1 MNCWE
6 CNKEGTKQFDMRK
19 PEYFFGELLDY
30 VPASQRFYCEECFER
45 VTKERGTDRLEYVKL
60 KKKLMYER
68 AVRMLE
74 RQDIDLYLYKEALEA
89 VKEFSE
95 SNLDLF
101 DSAHE
106 MVAAAV
112 LINDEIHIKTQ
123 HKVAGYR
130 VDFWIPEMKIVL
142 EIDGIFHEHTVNRD
156 TKRDIKIREA
166 LGRDVEIIRINTKY
180 IEQNAKMLADAI
192 SAAREERQKIRKQN
206 FGILPDWYNKKKK
219 K

>member
-1 MNCWE
+1 
-6 CNKEGTKQFDMRK
+6 MRK
-19 PEYFFGELLDY
+19 PEYFLGEVFDY
-30 VPASQRFYCEECFER
+30 VPASQRFYCEECFARVMRER
-45 VTKERGTDRLEYVKL
+45 ETDRFEYVRL

-74 RQDIDLYLYKEALEA
+74 RQDIKLYLYKEALEA

-95 SNLDLF
+95 NNLDLF

-142 EIDGIFHEHTVNRD
+142 EIDGIFHQNSVKRD
-156 TKRDIKIREA
+156 TKRDIKIREE
-166 LGRDVEIIRINTKY
+166 LGRDVEVVRIDTKY

-192 SAAREERQKIRKQN
+192 SAIRAERQKLRKQN
-206 FGILPDWYNKKKK
+206 FGLLPEWYCKKKK
-219 K
+219 PK

>member
-1 MNCWE
+1 
-6 CNKEGTKQFDMRK
+6 MRK
-19 PEYFFGELLDY
+19 PECFLGEVFDY
-30 VPASQRFYCEECFER
+30 VPASQRWYCEECYSRVAAER
-45 VTKERGTDRLEYVKL
+45 EADRYKYVRL

-74 RQDIDLYLYKEALEA
+74 RQDIELYLYKEALET

-95 SNLDLF
+95 INLDLF

-112 LINDEIHIKTQ
+112 LINDEIYIKTQ

-142 EIDGIFHEHTVNRD
+142 EIDGVFHETTVNKDR
-156 TKRDIKIREA
+156 KRDIKIREE
-166 LGRDVEIIRINTKY
+166 LGRDVEVIRIGTKY

-192 SAAREERQKIRKQN
+192 SAIREERQKLRRQN
-206 FGILPDWYNKKKK
+206 FGLLPDWYCKKKK
-219 K
+219 